1 MMMWLNGLRR
11 LLEHKFA
18 PPVVALGPWVLGIII
33 ALITPDD
40 ILSRSILLRDYAEW
54 FADIFPYMNRAAA
67 RSAFPEVTLF
77 FHAVMWTIAPVWL
90 GMWLLIKPDARLYEK
105 QRKHRWFLFFWIIIF
120 LLVLIYVPFFLM
132 FTSPDLTRIE
142 KIMSFSRFG
151 LGASGTVLYAGGW
164 VAYIYVATIWIRR
177 IPALYFNQS
186 NKGETT

>member
-1 MMMWLNGLRR
+1 MLWLNGLHRM
-11 LLEHKFA
+11 LEHKSA
-18 PPVVALGPWVLGIII
+18 PPIVALGPWVLGIII

-90 GMWLLIKPDARLYEK
+90 GVWLLIKPDAGLYEK
-105 QRKHRWFLFFWIIIF
+105 QRKHRWFLFFWILIF
-120 LLVLIYVPFFLM
+120 LLVIIYVPFFLM
-132 FTSPDLTRIE
+132 FTSPDLTRVE

-151 LGASGTVLYAGGW
+151 LGISGTVLYAGGF
-164 VAYIYVATIWIRR
+164 VFYLRSVITWIRR
-177 IPALYFNQS
+177 VPALYFNQS
-186 NKGETT
+186 N